1 MTTYQFNRDA
11 KIDDDI
17 TNKLTK
23 DHLKIHNDLCPLEAY
38 PHQYN
43 ELPFKA
49 IKFKGRE
56 VIPLEP
62 IQNDIQE
69 EPRTQG
75 ARVGG
80 SIKDT
85 EQKELESNIHEEGIK
100 LTLQQEKV
108 FEYAPNKYKYITGM
122 SRRVVKDKYNF
133 THIIADVYEPVEG
146 ATTTE
151 MEKELNEFGLTSNPK
166 LDPYVPT
173 SMQSIL
179 ADGLMAVQKKWVEYE
194 GTEKS
199 RATDF
204 MNIYTRVARIGKAV
218 KLSKGKS
225 EYITTQVLNLVTTD
239 PFQKVFP
246 MLTEDAKRWCEKNN
260 IVDIPKKIKYFIRS
274 YDMSSKAIVD
284 SVKYAHKHPK
294 EEVRIIVT
302 AGVLGGSPQ
311 SQYDLRIDKFKK
323 EFDIILN
330 SFQSVAFDNAPQT
343 LKNLKLYGAIPSVGS
358 IHDTHKLCFYTD
370 DDIEVTRDYWE
381 EGTDPETV
389 NYYQK

>member
-1 MTTYQFNRDA
+1 MSLRG
-11 KIDDDI
+11 
-17 TNKLTK
+17 
-23 DHLKIHNDLCPLEAY
+23 Y

-49 IKFKGRE
+49 IRFKGRG
-56 VIPLEP
+56 VIPFEP

-75 ARVGG
+75 ARPGG
-80 SIKDT
+80 SIKDN

-122 SRRVVKDKYNF
+122 SRRVVKESD
-133 THIIADVYEPVEG
+133 IREIADIYEPNKG

-179 ADGLMAVQKKWVEYE
+179 SDGLMAVQKKWVEYE

-218 KLSKGKS
+218 KLSKGKA

-246 MLTEDAKRWCEKNN
+246 MLTEDARNWCEKNN

-311 SQYDLRIDKFKK
+311 HQYDLRIAKF
-323 EFDIILN
+323 ENCSYGRLSN
-330 SFQSVAFDNAPQT
+330 S
-343 LKNLKLYGAIPSVGS
+343 GANSCVI
-358 IHDTHKLCFYTD
+358 D
-370 DDIEVTRDYWE
+370 
-381 EGTDPETV
+381 
-389 NYYQK
+389 